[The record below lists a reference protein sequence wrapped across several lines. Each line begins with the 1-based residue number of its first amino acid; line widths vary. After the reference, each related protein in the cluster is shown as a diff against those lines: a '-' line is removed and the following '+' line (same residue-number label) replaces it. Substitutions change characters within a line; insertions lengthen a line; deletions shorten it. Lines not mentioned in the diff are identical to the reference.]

1 MIKRAV
7 AVAGATVFVLG
18 SSMGA
23 ATAADHGKAYGKT
36 ARACLSAGF
45 GTSSL
50 GAGIQN
56 GKKAHDGAKMT
67 AKTIAMSVHCA

>member
-7 AVAGATVFVLG
+7 AVAGVTAFVLG

-23 ATAADHGKAYGKT
+23 ATAAESGKAYGKV
-36 ARACLSAGF
+36 AKDCF
-45 GTSSL
+45 ESSL
-50 GAGIQN
+50 GASIQS
-56 GKKAHDGAKMT
+56 GKMVHPDAKMT